1 MKAESLARQFLPMFP
16 AFSVY
21 VMPGDFKAIE
31 WEGFTIRA
39 TIHRDETTRPD
50 EFDCYSPD
58 DIAAWKCGEWEYVG
72 VVLSVWVDDICLD
85 DHAASLWGIDC
96 NYPGA
101 DNLYLSECADDL
113 LGEALGAART
123 ARAKLLAKLK

>member
-1 MKAESLARQFLPMFP
+1 MKAKSLARQFLPMFP
-16 AFSVY
+16 AFSVH

-39 TIHRDETTRPD
+39 TIHL
-50 EFDCYSPD
+50 
-58 DIAAWKCGEWEYVG
+58 
-72 VVLSVWVDDICLD
+72 VLSVWVDDICLD

-123 ARAKLLAKLK
+123 ARVKLLAKLK